1 MGAEDVFGI
10 VGTTQAGAYQVEGV
24 VAEGGFA
31 VVYRAYHS
39 AFRAQ
44 VALKCLK
51 VPESL
56 GAQHYQEFLERFREE
71 GELLFRLSS
80 STPAVVRPLHVGILE
95 GVSRFVPFI
104 ALEWLE
110 GQTLDA
116 LIEARNQRFEP
127 PLTLKEAVRLLTP
140 VARAL
145 ERAHHFPGAGGEVC
159 ILHRDMKPENV
170 FVVEL
175 HGQRSAKIL
184 DFGIGKVKSVA
195 TQMVG
200 HQSTQG
206 DGIVAFTPAFGAPEQ
221 WLPKRFGQTG
231 PWTDV
236 WGLAL
241 TLLNAVT
248 AGHRWRAIRR
258 RCSARPSIRAGA
270 PRPGP
275 RAWTCRMPSSA
286 CARRRSRSIL
296 ATGTRTSVSS
306 GRICTAPPECRRAW

>member
-1 MGAEDVFGI
+1 MGAVDVFGI
-10 VGTTQAGAYQVEGV
+10 VGSTQAGAYQVEEV

-51 VPESL
+51 VPDSL
-56 GAQHYQEFLERFREE
+56 GAQHYEEFLERFREE
-71 GELLFRLSS
+71 GELLFRLWSS
-80 STPAVVRPLHVGILE
+80 STPAVVRPLHVGTLE
-95 GVSRFVPFI
+95 GTPRFVPFI

-110 GQTLDA
+110 GQTLDG
-116 LIEARNQRFEP
+116 LIEARSARFEP
-127 PLTLKEAVRLLTP
+127 PLSLKEALRLLTP

-145 ERAHHFPGAGGEVC
+145 ERAHHFPGTGGEVC

-170 FVVEL
+170 FIAEQ
-175 HGQRSAKIL
+175 HGERVAKIL
-184 DFGIGKVKSVA
+184 DFGIGKVKSVT

-206 DGIVAFTPAFGAPEQ
+206 DGLVAFTPTFGSPEQ

-231 PWTDV
+231 SWTDV

-241 TLLNAVT
+241 TLLERHF
-248 AGHRWRAIRR
+248 G
-258 RCSARPSIRAGA
+258 SGA
-270 PRPGP
+270 LRG
-275 RAWTCRMPSSA
+275 
-286 CARRRSRSIL
+286 
-296 ATGTRTSVSS
+296 
-306 GRICTAPPECRRAW
+306 